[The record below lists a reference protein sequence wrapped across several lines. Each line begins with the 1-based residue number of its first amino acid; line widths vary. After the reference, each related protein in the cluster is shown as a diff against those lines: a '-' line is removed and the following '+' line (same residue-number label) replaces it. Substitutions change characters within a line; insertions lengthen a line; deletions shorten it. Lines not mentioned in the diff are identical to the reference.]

1 MIEQEL
7 CGQICVLRLH
17 NPPLNTIDDDLLV
30 MLGEAIACV
39 ASDTTVEA
47 ILLTGGPDHFSAGA
61 DIHLFEKLGSADDAR
76 SISARFQEA
85 FQAIENCGKPVVCAL
100 AGNVMGG
107 ALELAMACHRR
118 IATPD
123 ARFSLPEIR
132 LALLP
137 GAGGTQRLPRLVGPQ
152 RALEMMLTGKPISAT
167 EALEHGLLDA
177 VCHGDEFVDY
187 AAGLVDPGKP
197 PRRTCDSVWGEDE
210 TALDTALNTAEPLL
224 RTHPAE
230 VIAPQRIVNC
240 VAAGLRE
247 SFDAGLL
254 AERNAFAECAQS
266 RAAKNR
272 IYAFFATRHTAK
284 LPELAD
290 IETRTIEQA
299 AVIGMGSMGTGITQ
313 ALASAGVP
321 VTVFDEASESIE
333 KALDRIA
340 QSLKR
345 RVASGKLNQD
355 KADATLACI
364 TAAEDLSAIQ
374 NADMVIESVFEM
386 LEVKQGVLR
395 GIEKVCRDDAI
406 VATNTSTLSLDQLAE
421 AMHIPDRL
429 IGMHFFNPAH
439 SMPLVEVIRREGT
452 SPEVVAT
459 TVHFAKR
466 LRKTPVL
473 VNNREGFLVNRVFVP
488 YLVEAFALLEEGVPP
503 RAIDGSMVQFGFPM
517 GPLTL
522 SDMTGID
529 IVVHAHRE
537 LHKAF
542 PYHGSLPEVAHR
554 LVAMGRT
561 GQKGGAGVYCYEP
574 GNKAALDDP
583 QLAEIVGA
591 SRESSQNAGKEAD
604 HESAQPSLTSDAITS
619 RLVGRM
625 VAEAFRVLEE
635 NVARSEADL
644 DAAMILGTGF
654 PDYRGGIVRYA
665 RDCGLDTVLQELENL
680 STVCSERYA
689 PSSYLRELVKASS

>member
-1 MIEQEL
+1 MIDYEIRERL
-7 CGQICVLRLH
+7 CVLRL
-17 NPPLNTIDDDLLV
+17 NRPPLNIMDLA
-30 MLGEAIACV
+30 MLEVLREKV
-39 ASDTTVEA
+39 AQAVADESCDATVLIGSEE
-47 ILLTGGPDHFSAGA
+47 HFSGGA
-61 DIHLFEKLGSADDAR
+61 DIHLFEKIHSRNDAKQLSR
-76 SISARFQEA
+76 QFQEV
-85 FQAIENCGKPVVCAL
+85 FQAIEDSPKPVVAAL
-100 AGNVMGG
+100 AGHVMGG

-118 IATPD
+118 ISTPD
-123 ARFSLPEIR
+123 AVFSLPEVR
-132 LALLP
+132 LGILP
-137 GAGGTQRLPRLVGPQ
+137 GAGGTQRLTRLVGPAK
-152 RALEMMLTGKPISAT
+152 ALDLLLTGRSVGT
-167 EALEHGLLDA
+167 REALRLGLLDRVA
-177 VCHGDEFVDY
+177 SPHELLDGVRALLAEHSTV
-187 AAGLVDPGKP
+187 
-197 PRRTCDSVWGEDE
+197 RRTRDQKDKISEEDLRS
-210 TALDTALNTAEPLL
+210 ALQDAEKAIRNAP
-224 RTHPAE
+224 RE
-230 VIAPQRIVNC
+230 VIAPSRIASSVT
-240 VAAGLRE
+240 VGIRDSFAVGLAADQDG
-247 SFDAGLL
+247 
-254 AERNAFAECAQS
+254 FADCMETTGA
-266 RAAKNR
+266 RNR
-272 IYAFFATRHTAK
+272 IYAFFATRQTAK

-290 IETRTIEQA
+290 SETRPIEQA

-321 VTVFDEASESIE
+321 VTVFDEAIASVER
-333 KALDRIA
+333 ALGRIG

-345 RVASGKLNQD
+345 RVESGKLNQD
-355 KADATLACI
+355 KAEATLARI
-364 TAAEDLSAIQ
+364 TAAEDLSAIRE
-374 NADMVIESVFEM
+374 ADLIIESVFEM
-386 LEVKQGVLR
+386 LEVKQGVLQA
-395 GIEKVCRDDAI
+395 IESVCRDDTI
-406 VATNTSTLSLDQLAE
+406 VATNTSTLSLDRLAE
-421 AMHIPDRL
+421 AMRVPGRL

-459 TVHFAKR
+459 TVQFTKR

-488 YLVEAFALLEEGVPP
+488 YLVEAFALLAEGAAA
-503 RAIDGSMVQFGFPM
+503 RDIDDAMVSFGFPM

-542 PYHGSLPEVAHR
+542 PYHGPLSEVAHQ

-561 GQKGGAGVYCYEP
+561 GQKGGAGVYRYEP

-583 QLAEIVGA
+583 QLAEIVGLNSKNPSRSVEEGHA
-591 SRESSQNAGKEAD
+591 SKEPA
-604 HESAQPSLTSDAITS
+604 HTSDAITA

-644 DAAMILGTGF
+644 DAAMVLGTGF

-665 RDCGLDTVLQELENL
+665 RDRGLDTVLQELENL

-689 PSSYLRELVKASS
+689 PSNYLRELVKASS